1 MSNKSINIE
10 LDQGYRPEKV
20 VFRIE
25 SGFLHTILKQMRLV
39 NSQ

>member
-1 MSNKSINIE
+1 MSNESINIE
-10 LDQGYRPEKV
+10 LDQGHRPEK